1 MFHVRCD
8 RMRVSKLIAQ
18 QPLNSV
24 VVQVATTFKD
34 YIIPR
39 SVEWFT
45 GEAAP
50 PMLGEDYEGE
60 GDFGDFG
67 DFEDEDFEEEPPAA
81 KKKK

>member
-1 MFHVRCD
+1 
-8 RMRVSKLIAQ
+8 
-18 QPLNSV
+18 
-24 VVQVATTFKD
+24 VATTFKD

-50 PMLGEDYEGE
+50 PMLGDDYDEGE
-60 GDFGDFG
+60 FGEFG
-67 DFEDEDFEEEPPAA
+67 DFEDEDFEAEPP